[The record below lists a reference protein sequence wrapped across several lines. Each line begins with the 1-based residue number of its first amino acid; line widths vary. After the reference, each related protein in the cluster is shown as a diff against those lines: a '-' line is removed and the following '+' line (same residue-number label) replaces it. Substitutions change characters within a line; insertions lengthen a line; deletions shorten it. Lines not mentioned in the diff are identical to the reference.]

1 MMIGA
6 GQPIGYDDRP
16 VRYRSRQMN
25 PEGTKPQ
32 GSSFSSELIAIH
44 GVTFHGAAAVS
55 WVQLVQLSV
64 GGWFI
69 WSLGFSCVLRSCPT
83 HVHSIF
89 HHFIILLILYLPAPL
104 FTISC
109 SCNNCPFHAEIWGQY
124 NLAAAF
130 RKDDATVMSTLG
142 SESVLGHRAQ
152 LENQAILAS
161 DEILRDHFVKTRNT
175 RSSGLTTV
183 DHPWGRKNYF

>member
-130 RKDDATVMSTLG
+130 RKPQWCQHWDQNRFLDTAHSWKIRQFWPQM
-142 SESVLGHRAQ
+142 RFF
-152 LENQAILAS
+152 AI
-161 DEILRDHFVKTRNT
+161 IL
-175 RSSGLTTV
+175 
-183 DHPWGRKNYF
+183 